1 MQVIS
6 NSIVLNLSKRMG
18 LLVLELDDCT
28 SWSMIDS
35 PYGSV
40 IGSNAKVLRDG
51 RNHYIQFDGSS
62 EKFAADEM

>member
-1 MQVIS
+1 
-6 NSIVLNLSKRMG
+6 MG